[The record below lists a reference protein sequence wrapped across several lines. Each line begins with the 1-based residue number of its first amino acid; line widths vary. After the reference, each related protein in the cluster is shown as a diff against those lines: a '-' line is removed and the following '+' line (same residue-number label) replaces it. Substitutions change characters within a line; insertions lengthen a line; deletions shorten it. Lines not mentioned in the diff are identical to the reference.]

1 MAEGDG
7 GGKGGMTKEEGGN
20 DGGKGRM
27 AEEEGGNDGGKGRM
41 AEGEGVGVM
50 GWDFVYSTVT
60 RSRML
65 STVSIPMPFTSSRAS
80 ALVKS
85 PFASL

>member
-1 MAEGDG
+1 MAEGD
-7 GGKGGMTKEEGGN
+7 GGN
-20 DGGKGRM
+20 DGGKGGM
-27 AEEEGGNDGGKGRM
+27 AKGKAG
-41 AEGEGVGVM
+41 GVM

-65 STVSIPMPFTSSRAS
+65 STVPIPMPFTSSRPS
-80 ALVKS
+80 TLVKW

>member
-1 MAEGDG
+1 MA
-7 GGKGGMTKEEGGN
+7 KGMAG
-20 DGGKGRM
+20 M
-27 AEEEGGNDGGKGRM
+27 AEERAGWRKGRAGM
-41 AEGEGVGVM
+41 MEEKAGWRKGMGVGVM